1 MVFLMFLNQL
11 TLDDSHKHNQLEAI
25 NSGGSSYKAGD
36 GISINND
43 TISVNQNW
51 FDIRD
56 SINNPDGTFQF
67 QNISKDA
74 SKQDIKLCCIEAR
87 YPKATREF
95 FTQSIGMNPDYEL
108 DFIISINQEKVSSNE
123 NDETTC
129 YLLTIT
135 DIPNDLH
142 LSSNTEVD
150 FLNIH
155 LPDYIKDQHGKPIE
169 TVTCKVKNTNNG
181 YICDIESSG
190 TNENSNLEFI
200 NVNEVM
206 PSDLVS
212 FNDVGCDFDIKL
224 IVNLTDQSILHN
236 GGSEVRISYYIKNSS
251 GG

>member
-1 MVFLMFLNQL
+1 MKANHIQL
-11 TLDDSHKHNQLEAI
+11 FQALSLDANNNFDVNVDGTTIKRNSSNQLEAI
-25 NSGGSSYKAGD
+25 NRAPSPVYKACD
-36 GISINND
+36 SISINND

-51 FDIRD
+51 FNIRD
-56 SINNPDGTFQF
+56 SANNPEGTFQF
-67 QNISKDA
+67 QNISKDTT
-74 SKQDIKLCCIEAR
+74 KQDIKLCCIEAR

-190 TNENSNLEFI
+190 TNENSL
-200 NVNEVM
+200 M
-206 PSDLVS
+206 LM
-212 FNDVGCDFDIKL
+212 KL
-224 IVNLTDQSILHN
+224 YHQI
-236 GGSEVRISYYIKNSS
+236 
-251 GG
+251 

>member
-1 MVFLMFLNQL
+1 
-11 TLDDSHKHNQLEAI
+11 
-25 NSGGSSYKAGD
+25 
-36 GISINND
+36 
-43 TISVNQNW
+43 
-51 FDIRD
+51 
-56 SINNPDGTFQF
+56 
-67 QNISKDA
+67 
-74 SKQDIKLCCIEAR
+74 
-87 YPKATREF
+87 
-95 FTQSIGMNPDYEL
+95 MNPDYEL

-169 TVTCKVKNTNNG
+169 TVTCKVKNTDNG

-200 NVNEVM
+200 NVNEVI

-212 FNDVGCDFDIKL
+212 FSDVGCDFDIKH
-224 IVNLTDQSILHN
+224 IVNLTDQSILQN
-236 GGSEVRISYYIKNSS
+236 EGSEVRICDKNKRALAIFISDGKGRFAIHCSDLPSDSLDLPNSIFHYNHELHKELFKNVVKIEFSSAADSYAYKTYSFSNFRIDLGSPKYIIPFIHEQSS
-251 GG
+251 EQSFNAHLNQIVM